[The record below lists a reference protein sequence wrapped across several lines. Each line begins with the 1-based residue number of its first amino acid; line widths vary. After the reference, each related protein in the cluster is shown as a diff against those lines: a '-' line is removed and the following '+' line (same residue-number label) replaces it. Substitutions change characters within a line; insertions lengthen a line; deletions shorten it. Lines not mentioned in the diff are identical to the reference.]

1 VILLEVVSKVL
12 EQKLLKDRELE
23 RGAYEAAF
31 KEGQGL
37 EIMVPLIRANPEVA
51 LHALRC
57 VCTMAQTYLENV
69 ELIIRLGA
77 IQALLN
83 LESAS
88 MASMME
94 TLKIPD
100 GRRYAARILMQCS
113 ASKEGQCFG
122 QRLSDTSIS

>member
-1 VILLEVVSKVL
+1 MILLEVVSKVL

-37 EIMVPLIRANPEVA
+37 EIMVPLMRANPEVA

-83 LESAS
+83 FESAS
-88 MASMME
+88 MAMME

-122 QRLSDTSIS
+122 QRLNDK